1 MTFNI
6 LNRREVEKGR
16 YYWDYCSSV
25 EVRLIILC
33 LNWLCGITLTGKVN
47 WNQAYPPFWSAC
59 CRMSCTVL
67 GWTKP
72 YCVPLR
78 KKKYIYHC
86 IAETRLKC
94 TQLSFQQKMS
104 ILYHIY
110 CEQQNIQLTK
120 QQNKEEQEEESSWL
134 SHILAWSLQPADNKA
149 HIHSVSS

>member
-78 KKKYIYHC
+78 KKNIYISLHCRNKVKMYTVVFSAKNVHTIPYLLWTAKYT
-86 IAETRLKC
+86 A
-94 TQLSFQQKMS
+94 
-104 ILYHIY
+104 
-110 CEQQNIQLTK
+110 
-120 QQNKEEQEEESSWL
+120 
-134 SHILAWSLQPADNKA
+134 NKA
-149 HIHSVSS
+149 AKQGGAGGREQLAQSHTSMITTACW